1 MKKHTSL
8 LKIILIFSL
17 VHMLIVQWPLVTQVL
32 LMVDVTHLNGAYAL
46 FVIEAIQFFYLR
58 LSWALSQSSLPT

>member
-8 LKIILIFSL
+8 IKIVLIFSL

-32 LMVDVTHLNGAYAL
+32 LMVDVTHLNGAYA
-46 FVIEAIQFFYLR
+46 F
-58 LSWALSQSSLPT
+58 S